1 MPAYES
7 ILCPVDFSE
16 FSKCALA
23 FAGSIAGRHR
33 SKLFV
38 QHVVEVQNKIEA
50 GFAGAEFYAEY
61 RELLRTNGEDRL
73 AKFLKDAPVSD
84 AQPAPVVSEGFPT
97 DAILGFA
104 TVESVDLIVMGTH
117 GRRGLD
123 RFMLGSVTERV
134 VRKAACPVLT
144 VHGRTAEFA
153 EAGRLPTTRGG
164 KILLCTD
171 LSDRSRRAFDYGWS
185 LAAEYGAELTLVH
198 VIETVPHTSSMRA
211 SVSQVR
217 DCLESHT
224 PPHEYQL
231 RPPNVAVR
239 IGKPYE
245 EIIALAAE
253 GQFDVVIMTAHGEGV
268 RDPAVFGSTTH
279 RVIQL
284 GPCPVL
290 VVPS

>member
-1 MPAYES
+1 MPAYAR
-7 ILCPVDFSE
+7 ILCPVDFSDL
-16 FSKCALA
+16 SKCALA
-23 FAGSIAGRHR
+23 FAASIARRYR
-33 SKLFV
+33 SRLLV
-38 QHVVEVQNKIEA
+38 QHVVEVQYKVEA
-50 GFAGAEFYAEY
+50 GFAMAEAYAEY
-61 RELLRTNGEDRL
+61 RECLRTSGEENL
-73 AKFLKDAPVSD
+73 ARFLRDNAVGD
-84 AQPAPVVSEGFPT
+84 LQPTPVVSEGLAT
-97 DAILGFA
+97 DAILSLA
-104 TVESVDLIVMGTH
+104 AAENVDLIVMGTH

-134 VRKAACPVLT
+134 VRKATRPVLT

-198 VIETVPHTSSMRA
+198 VLATVPRASSTAA
-211 SVSQVR
+211 SVSHVR
-217 DCLESHT
+217 NCLENLA
-224 PPHEYQL
+224 PPVGYQL
-231 RPPNVAVR
+231 PPPIAAIR

-245 EIIALAAE
+245 EIIALATE
-253 GQFDVVIMTAHGEGV
+253 GEFDVVVMSARGEGV
-268 RDPAVFGSTTH
+268 RDSAVFGSTTH